1 MRSEDCGEK
10 QGPRRGA
17 RETLDDPATGAK
29 NCAASRCGGGTGMH
43 WHRWSPVHGLLAASL
58 LPLFLSACSTS
69 KMAVGAMTPVLE
81 NSVDAALRSSDLQLV
96 EGSLPTS
103 ILLLEGMQ
111 ETDPGNEE
119 VARLAS
125 ILSFAYAFAFIEPV
139 DTLRASAFYERGM
152 KQGWQALNKP
162 SLEEEIRGG
171 TFEELRE
178 ALPKLKEKDAPAML
192 WIAAN
197 WAGWTQLNLQDPT
210 AAADF
215 ARLLPFAE
223 RLVELDE
230 SSYWGMPRI
239 LSGSIHAGRPAAL
252 GGEPQKAQEEFTRA
266 FDIADRNLLLAQVFY
281 AKTYC
286 VQTFDRECY
295 ESSLQ
300 EVLQAPPNALP
311 EAEFLNQIARRE
323 AARLLERAEEI
334 FE

>member
-1 MRSEDCGEK
+1 
-10 QGPRRGA
+10 
-17 RETLDDPATGAK
+17 
-29 NCAASRCGGGTGMH
+29 MH
-43 WHRWSPVHGLLAASL
+43 RHRWTPLHGLLAASL

-81 NSVDAALRSSDLQLV
+81 NSVDVAMRSNDPQLV
-96 EGSLPTS
+96 EGALPTS
-103 ILLLEGMQ
+103 IVLLEGMQ
-111 ETDPGNEE
+111 KTDPGNED

-139 DTLRASAFYERGM
+139 DTLRASGFYERGLEH
-152 KQGWQALNKP
+152 GWLALEHP
-162 SLEEEIRGG
+162 SLEKAIRSG
-171 TFEELRE
+171 TFEELRD
-178 ALPKLKEKDAPAML
+178 ALPKLKKKDAPAML

-197 WAGWTQLNLQDPT
+197 WAGWTQLNLEDPT

-230 SSYWGMPRI
+230 KSYWGMPRI
-239 LSGSIHAGRPAAL
+239 LLGSIHAGRPAAL
-252 GGEPQKAQEEFTRA
+252 GGSLQNAQEEFTRA

-286 VQTFDRECY
+286 VQAFDSECY
-295 ESSLQ
+295 KSSLN

>member
-1 MRSEDCGEK
+1 MR
-10 QGPRRGA
+10 
-17 RETLDDPATGAK
+17 
-29 NCAASRCGGGTGMH
+29 
-43 WHRWSPVHGLLAASL
+43 WHRSAKLQCLLAASVA
-58 LPLFLSACSTS
+58 PLFLSACSTS

-81 NSVDAALRSSDLQLV
+81 NAADVALRSNDAELV
-96 EGSLPTS
+96 KDSLPTS
-103 ILLLEGMQ
+103 LLLLEGMA
-111 ETDPGNEE
+111 ETDPNNQD
-119 VARLAS
+119 VHRMS
-125 ILSFAYAFAFIEPV
+125 SMLSFAYAFAFVESV
-139 DTLRASAFYERGM
+139 DSLRASAFYDRGREHGWRALKRERG
-152 KQGWQALNKP
+152 
-162 SLEEEIRGG
+162 EEAIRSG
-171 TFEELRE
+171 TFEELRD

-197 WAGWTQLNLQDPT
+197 WAGWTQLNLEDPK

-230 SSYWGMPRI
+230 TSYWGMPRI
-239 LSGSIHAGRPAAL
+239 LLGAIYAGRPAAL
-252 GGEPQKAQEEFTRA
+252 GGSLQNAQREFNRA
-266 FDIADRNLLLAQVFY
+266 FEIADRNLLLAHVYY

-286 VQTFDRECY
+286 VQAFDSECFK
-295 ESSLQ
+295 SSLN

>member
-1 MRSEDCGEK
+1 M
-10 QGPRRGA
+10 QG
-17 RETLDDPATGAK
+17 
-29 NCAASRCGGGTGMH
+29 
-43 WHRWSPVHGLLAASL
+43 HRWSPVHGLLAASI

-81 NSVDAALRSSDLQLV
+81 NSVDVALRSNDPQLI
-96 EGSLPTS
+96 EDALPTS

-111 ETDPGNEE
+111 ETDPGNKD
-119 VARLAS
+119 VSRMAS
-125 ILSFAYAFAFIEPV
+125 ILSFAYAFAFVEPV
-139 DTLRASAFYERGM
+139 DTLRASGFYDRGREH
-152 KQGWQALNKP
+152 GWRALKHP
-162 SLEEEIRGG
+162 DVEKAIRSG
-171 TFEELRE
+171 TFEELRD

-215 ARLLPFAE
+215 ARLVPFAE

-230 SSYWGMPRI
+230 MSYWGMPRI
-239 LSGSIHAGRPAAL
+239 LLGSINAGRPAAL
-252 GGEPQKAQEEFTRA
+252 GGDLQKAQEEFNRA
-266 FDIADRNLLLAQVFY
+266 FEIADRNLLLAHVFY

-286 VQTFDRECY
+286 VQAFDSECY
-295 ESSLQ
+295 KSSLN

-323 AARLLERAEEI
+323 AGQLLERAEEI